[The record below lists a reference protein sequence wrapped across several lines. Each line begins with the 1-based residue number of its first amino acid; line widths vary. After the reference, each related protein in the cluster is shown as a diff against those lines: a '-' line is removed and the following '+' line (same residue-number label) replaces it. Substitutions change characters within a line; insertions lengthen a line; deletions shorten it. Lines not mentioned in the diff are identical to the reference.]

1 MHAGNTVSTSFT
13 FPRLKSPADVKLSR
27 VPGGG
32 VAFVPLRAAP
42 TTMPFIDDNLLWCPD
57 NDGKMVDL
65 SCLDPGGGN
74 AADNS
79 ATPGGHNNDQMTP
92 MGMGVIGGLASSHP
106 SSAPE
111 CGDLAELSQADLKGL
126 VGEMTEDDEIFTSIS
141 DPTIELDNIFAEIPQ
156 VDDSFLSGNPVGN
169 ERMRGRCGR
178 EDAIPATPTDSAK
191 TPSDLHLIQIKQE
204 LEQLGSSDEEPM
216 STSTLEAVS
225 STSTLN
231 SVLRSSPLSGH
242 NHNHNHLISQLINNP
257 MASSNSNNNLHNTN
271 GNQSFASLLND
282 SETNGIGNGCS
293 STSLLQNALQN
304 NGSANGLIDAR
315 HIKRE
320 NSVAAANPLLAEAWP
335 ISHWAFWEDLGLLSS
350 PFDRPMGSP
359 VTNQSPTQTLPGL
372 LGHIKVKKEVLDHHH
387 DSCKVDTD
395 GGRVVGPH
403 HADALHH
410 HHHHTHHHH
419 HHPHHLNNSVARSR
433 EQLLQDLL
441 SSGQQMPPHLQSSS
455 NNNNNSSSMYSPGA
469 TYPPPHPAA
478 HTGHRTAYSASQP
491 NTSDSQVMG
500 GYGGVGVSGGY
511 LEGGSPG
518 GVAAAYGVTS
528 PHYTGHSSGLTSP
541 LLGPSASHMNHMVS
555 SGMGAAPSTASP
567 SSSSSAEDFF
577 LGDMGF
583 PPRMKKKGRKPKP
596 ADGQG
601 QQPGMKR
608 KSREGSTTYLWEFL
622 LKLLQDKE
630 CCPKYIKWTNREKG
644 VFKLVDSKAVSRLW
658 GLHKNKPDMNYETM
672 GRALRYYYQRGILA
686 KVDGQR
692 LVYQFV
698 DVPKDIVEIDCTG
711 A

>member
-1 MHAGNTVSTSFT
+1 MRLPAQPFWRELGPGTPRKRGRETLPKFKGNIPCGSLARSNSIILNCAPPYNERDASSCGWVAEEFPPGEVREGRAG
-13 FPRLKSPADVKLSR
+13 
-27 VPGGG
+27 
-32 VAFVPLRAAP
+32 
-42 TTMPFIDDNLLWCPD
+42 
-57 NDGKMVDL
+57 
-65 SCLDPGGGN
+65 
-74 AADNS
+74 
-79 ATPGGHNNDQMTP
+79 TPG
-92 MGMGVIGGLASSHP
+92 
-106 SSAPE
+106 
-111 CGDLAELSQADLKGL
+111 
-126 VGEMTEDDEIFTSIS
+126 
-141 DPTIELDNIFAEIPQ
+141 
-156 VDDSFLSGNPVGN
+156 
-169 ERMRGRCGR
+169 R
-178 EDAIPATPTDSAK
+178 E
-191 TPSDLHLIQIKQE
+191 
-204 LEQLGSSDEEPM
+204 
-216 STSTLEAVS
+216 
-225 STSTLN
+225 
-231 SVLRSSPLSGH
+231 SVL
-242 NHNHNHLISQLINNP
+242 
-257 MASSNSNNNLHNTN
+257 
-271 GNQSFASLLND
+271 
-282 SETNGIGNGCS
+282 
-293 STSLLQNALQN
+293 
-304 NGSANGLIDAR
+304 
-315 HIKRE
+315 
-320 NSVAAANPLLAEAWP
+320 AA
-335 ISHWAFWEDLGLLSS
+335 
-350 PFDRPMGSP
+350 
-359 VTNQSPTQTLPGL
+359 
-372 LGHIKVKKEVLDHHH
+372 
-387 DSCKVDTD
+387 
-395 GGRVVGPH
+395 
-403 HADALHH
+403 
-410 HHHHTHHHH
+410 
-419 HHPHHLNNSVARSR
+419 
-433 EQLLQDLL
+433 
-441 SSGQQMPPHLQSSS
+441 
-455 NNNNNSSSMYSPGA
+455 
-469 TYPPPHPAA
+469 
-478 HTGHRTAYSASQP
+478 
-491 NTSDSQVMG
+491 DSQVMG

-541 LLGPSASHMNHMVS
+541 LLGPSASHMNHMV